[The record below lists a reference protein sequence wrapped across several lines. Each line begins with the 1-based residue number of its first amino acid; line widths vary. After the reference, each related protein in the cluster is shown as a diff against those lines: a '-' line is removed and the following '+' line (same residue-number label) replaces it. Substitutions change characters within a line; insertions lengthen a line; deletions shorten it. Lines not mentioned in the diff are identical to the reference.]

1 MKDLQDV
8 RAVLDEINTA
18 IAGYDPVLKEKA
30 RDILLQAAF
39 GRNLSALTPNA
50 GEETDD
56 GTGRTPDGVPA
67 KSSTRPDQSFANLL
81 RRWHPE
87 RASEKALLG
96 AYFLAR
102 VENIS
107 PITSQAINS
116 VLKQNELSVS
126 NITRAIE
133 TNLHATPPLIEQVR
147 KLGTTRQARKEYRL
161 TPEGA
166 RLVEQRLRG
175 TPAS

>member
-39 GRNLSALTPNA
+39 GRNLSQLASATADAEDNARRARDGAPEKAGVKDSFGAL
-50 GEETDD
+50 
-56 GTGRTPDGVPA
+56 
-67 KSSTRPDQSFANLL
+67 LH
-81 RRWHPE
+81 RWHPE

-96 AYFLAR
+96 AYFLAKM
-102 VENIS
+102 EGIN

-116 VLKQNELSVS
+116 VLKRNELSVS

-147 KLGTTRQARKEYRL
+147 KLGTTRQARKQYRL
-161 TPEGA
+161 TADGA